1 MSLSHEYVGLKISA
15 KIKIYLLIRAE
26 SLFPLCYE
34 IPCITE
40 SPGWLVGDLTEKN
53 SRWGTW
59 FFILAFLDFFAL
71 LKHHTVNKFYLSNH
85 SVWSE
90 KRTDLVTWGYKIR

>member
-1 MSLSHEYVGLKISA
+1 MSLSHEYVGLKISG
-15 KIKIYLLIRAE
+15 KIRIYLLTRAE

-53 SRWGTW
+53 SR
-59 FFILAFLDFFAL
+59 
-71 LKHHTVNKFYLSNH
+71 
-85 SVWSE
+85 
-90 KRTDLVTWGYKIR
+90 